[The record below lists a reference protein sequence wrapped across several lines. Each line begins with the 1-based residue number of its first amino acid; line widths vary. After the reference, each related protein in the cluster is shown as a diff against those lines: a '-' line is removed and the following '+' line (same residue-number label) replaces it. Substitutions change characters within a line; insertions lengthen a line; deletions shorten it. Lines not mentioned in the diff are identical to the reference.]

1 MSLFFLFFFQKIHE
15 NTTPPCGTSKHVV
28 LISAPTPLLPLLYS
42 TMERPHGFPE
52 ASVVSPQLYLGG
64 IFDAYDSELV
74 ARLSVTHVLLLT
86 NLPGAWDAGK
96 NRYVQARLPLPA

>member
-1 MSLFFLFFFQKIHE
+1 
-15 NTTPPCGTSKHVV
+15 
-28 LISAPTPLLPLLYS
+28 
-42 TMERPHGFPE
+42 MERPHGFPE